1 MSYLCYLC
9 LFAYS
14 GVQRIFCCVFLR
26 HVYPMVP
33 VSLDCSFLIV
43 PSVFSSGYVVKVQTF
58 CTVKFYNS
66 KFYDIFS
73 GGLLVPYGII
83 RQVVGDSAV
92 I

>member
-1 MSYLCYLC
+1 
-9 LFAYS
+9 
-14 GVQRIFCCVFLR
+14 
-26 HVYPMVP
+26 MVP
-33 VSLDCSFLIV
+33 VSLDCPFLIV

-73 GGLLVPYGII
+73 GGLLVPHGII
-83 RQVVGDSAV
+83 RQVVSDSAV